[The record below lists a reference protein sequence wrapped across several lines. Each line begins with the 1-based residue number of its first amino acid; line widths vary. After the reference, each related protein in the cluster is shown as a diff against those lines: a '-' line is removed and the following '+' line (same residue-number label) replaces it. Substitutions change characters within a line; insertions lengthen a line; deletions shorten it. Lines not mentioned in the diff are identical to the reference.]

1 MEGFA
6 RRVARLRHRFGVGDA
21 PVFPPVVLQLER
33 LTVSQL
39 VDFFHTCR
47 DKYMRAKMEPGNW
60 NT

>member
-6 RRVARLRHRFGVGDA
+6 RRVARLRHHFGVSDTSF
-21 PVFPPVVLQLER
+21 FPSVVLQLER

-47 DKYMRAKMEPGNW
+47 DKYMRSKIEPGN
-60 NT
+60 